1 MAIKIEITGTK
12 KLCDFKHMFSPI
24 DSPNE
29 ITPIKSKGF
38 YFICGNWLKNNIYR
52 DQIYFLNTENELF
65 YYSCFNEWKRSNN
78 KQEHFINLLKL
89 V

>member
-1 MAIKIEITGTK
+1 MNFIINNTGKKAYTTNVSAYKIEITGTK

-38 YFICGNWLKNNIYR
+38 YLRQLAKKQYL
-52 DQIYFLNTENELF
+52 Q
-65 YYSCFNEWKRSNN
+65 RSNILF
-78 KQEHFINLLKL
+78 KY
-89 V
+89 